1 MNNTWHNSR
10 NRLLFEGYRDPLPLF
25 ARLILILSVTISG
38 VSSHGCFDTKFP
50 RILGGTQGD
59 TVFYAFDIDQAKNI
73 VIGGY
78 TSDPGVANLQS
89 SADPIALM
97 METGGRVKWA

>member
-1 MNNTWHNSR
+1 LIQGFFDS
-10 NRLLFEGYRDPLPLF
+10 LPLL
-25 ARLILILSVTISG
+25 ARLVLVLSVVISG
-38 VSSHGCFDTKFP
+38 VSCHRCFDTKFP

-73 VIGGY
+73 VIGGH
-78 TSDPGVANLQS
+78 TSDPGIANLKS

>member
-1 MNNTWHNSR
+1 MNNSWHNSR
-10 NRLLFEGYRDPLPLF
+10 NRLLFEGSRNPLTLL
-25 ARLILILSVTISG
+25 ARLILVLSVVISG

-59 TVFYAFDIDQAKNI
+59 TVFYSFDIDQAKNI

-78 TSDPGVANLQS
+78 TSDPGVANL
-89 SADPIALM
+89 
-97 METGGRVKWA
+97 